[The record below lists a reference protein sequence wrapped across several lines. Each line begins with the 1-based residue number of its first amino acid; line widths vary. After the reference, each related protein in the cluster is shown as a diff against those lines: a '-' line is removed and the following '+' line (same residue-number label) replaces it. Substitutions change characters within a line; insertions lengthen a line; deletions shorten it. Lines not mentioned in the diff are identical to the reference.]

1 MRLLS
6 YLTKGVPRRAVAR
19 NLKTFPRSLFSP
31 DGKRGEEREERS
43 SDNVSWCSVPLSHT
57 LEGRKEGRKGG
68 DVHLMSSPSS
78 IDLQCIDYPSE
89 DAVDNVT
96 SSEY

>member
-1 MRLLS
+1 MSSRDGKGVS

-57 LEGRKEGRKGG
+57 LEGRKEGR
-68 DVHLMSSPSS
+68 V
-78 IDLQCIDYPSE
+78 
-89 DAVDNVT
+89 VT
-96 SSEY
+96 SILCLRPPQSIYNALIILQKMPLIM

>member
-31 DGKRGEEREERS
+31 DGKRGEEREEGS
-43 SDNVSWCSVPLSHT
+43 SDNVSCCLVPL
-57 LEGRKEGRKGG
+57 GRKGG